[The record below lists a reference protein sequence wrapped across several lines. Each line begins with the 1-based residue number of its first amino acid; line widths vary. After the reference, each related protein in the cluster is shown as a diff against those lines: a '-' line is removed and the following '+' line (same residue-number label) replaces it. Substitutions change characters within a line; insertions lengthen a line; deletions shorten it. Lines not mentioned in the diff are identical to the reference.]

1 MMFGTK
7 KKYFQKM
14 KAKLLIIGVLVLDLG
29 KF

>member
-1 MMFGTK
+1 MMFGRKT
-7 KKYFQKM
+7 KYFQKM